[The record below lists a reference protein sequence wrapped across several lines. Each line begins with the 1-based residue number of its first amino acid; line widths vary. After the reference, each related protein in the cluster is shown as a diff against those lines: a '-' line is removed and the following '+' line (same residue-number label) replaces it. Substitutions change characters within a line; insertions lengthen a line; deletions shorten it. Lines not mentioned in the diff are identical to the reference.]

1 VQCSVLYC
9 IVIQFSV
16 VQCSVSYCS
25 AVQCSAVQ
33 VLYCS
38 VVQYSVVQCSV
49 LYCSVVQY
57 SVVQCSVL
65 YCSVVQCSA
74 LCCRQCIVLHCT
86 VQYSVVQYSA
96 VQCAVLCIL
105 WSDEYFILHLCLSY
119 LELFYLLYLCFFFFF
134 LLSNLLHLPPIT
146 SFPHSPPSLSSFP
159 LLIPSH
165 HSLTLLPSPPSLSSF
180 PPSSHV
186 VQYTRSLAFQRL
198 LKFTISPS
206 HADCALSV
214 ISRYIRKGHTGEEAL
229 KRAIRS
235 LENSTLKITEKG
247 PSKVPIFELSLRGL
261 KVHHYRLTYDH
272 RSTVHIQDFLLSDHA
287 RYPVI
292 HIKFQKRENESNK
305 NRKGK
310 GKGGGRDRKTW
321 NFDPILG
328 PGSALTNQ
336 VVRRPLNSKLNA
348 ADIEVLARESAERE
362 AERSGCALVVSYVQ
376 QVRTLFTILFVT
388 LDFSSCPSLSH
399 SSTSLLPRLSSLLSP
414 LLSPTP
420 SFPISTA
427 LTSSGKEGSGSLR
440 CTNRPYCVSSIILT
454 EKES

>member
-1 VQCSVLYC
+1 MNTSFC
-9 IVIQFSV
+9 IFVFLTLNFFS
-16 VQCSVSYCS
+16 S
-25 AVQCSAVQ
+25 
-33 VLYCS
+33 
-38 VVQYSVVQCSV
+38 
-49 LYCSVVQY
+49 
-57 SVVQCSVL
+57 
-65 YCSVVQCSA
+65 
-74 LCCRQCIVLHCT
+74 
-86 VQYSVVQYSA
+86 
-96 VQCAVLCIL
+96 
-105 WSDEYFILHLCLSY
+105 LS
-119 LELFYLLYLCFFFFF
+119 LFLFLFLALYLIVFPF
-134 LLSNLLHLPPIT
+134 LPPIT

-159 LLIPSH
+159 PLLPSPHPSH

-206 HADCALSV
+206 HADSALSV
-214 ISRYIRKGHTGEEAL
+214 ISRYIRNGHTGEEAL
-229 KRAIRS
+229 NRAIRS

-292 HIKFQKRENESNK
+292 HIEFQKRENESNK

-310 GKGGGRDRKTW
+310 GKGKGGDRDRKTW

-328 PGSALTNQ
+328 PGSALTNR

-362 AERSGCALVVSYVQ
+362 AERIGCALVVSYVQ

-388 LDFSSCPSLSH
+388 
-399 SSTSLLPRLSSLLSP
+399 
-414 LLSPTP
+414 
-420 SFPISTA
+420 
-427 LTSSGKEGSGSLR
+427 
-440 CTNRPYCVSSIILT
+440 
-454 EKES
+454 